1 MQVTV
6 RFGRKAG
13 ANPGRI
19 EGGGG
24 VVGGRTGVAGPAAL
38 GMLAGSEV
46 GFDDIPDEIGG
57 GCCFWLGGAAHGK
70 NLCFQSRYFTGWRP

>member
-1 MQVTV
+1 
-6 RFGRKAG
+6 
-13 ANPGRI
+13 
-19 EGGGG
+19 
-24 VVGGRTGVAGPAAL
+24 
-38 GMLAGSEV
+38 MLAGSEV